1 MNTMNDT
8 YQRILQQSE
17 VMFLRFGLKSVSMDD
32 ISNQLGIS
40 KKTLYHH
47 FEDKET
53 LVVSVVSQVLNHN
66 YSLMMADV
74 VKSQNAIHEE
84 ILAINLMSNLF
95 QTMNP
100 YILFDLQKYYPKG
113 FEIFLKHKNERI
125 AEKCRKNLV
134 RGIEEGLYRPEIN
147 IPIMLRLRQESLM
160 LPFKPEF
167 QSGLSANLVEIA
179 TEISIFFL
187 NGIVTSKGKKWMEKY
202 QSQHK
207 KVSPHA

>member
-1 MNTMNDT
+1 MNTMNET

-17 VMFLRFGLKSVSMDD
+17 SMFLRYGLKSVSMDD
-32 ISNQLGIS
+32 ISQQLGIS

-53 LVVSVVSQVLNHN
+53 LVTSVVKQLLGRN
-66 YSLMMADV
+66 YALMTEDV
-74 VKSQNAIHEE
+74 ERSQNAIHEE
-84 ILAINLMSNLF
+84 FLAIHLMSSLF

-100 YILFDLQKYYPKG
+100 YILYDLHKYYPKG
-113 FEIFLKHKNERI
+113 FEVFQKHKNERI
-125 AEKCRKNLV
+125 AEKCRKNLL

-147 IPIMLRLRQESLM
+147 IPVILRLRQETLII
-160 LPFKPEF
+160 PFKPEF

-187 NGIVTSKGKKWMEKY
+187 NGIVTPKGKKWMEKY
-202 QSQHK
+202 QSQQTKDSTH
-207 KVSPHA
+207 V